1 MSSGPFAVSW
11 SGGKDSTLA
20 LDRALRNGMD
30 VRWLFNLYDGQTG
43 RVRFHGVRT
52 ELIELQADRL
62 GLELVHKATSP
73 ADFEAV
79 FLDALDALVD
89 AGANGIIFGNIHL
102 ADVRGWYEERT
113 TAAGLQ
119 HVEPLWGDAP
129 ESLVAEVLHRGYRA
143 RITGVDL
150 SRGSRDWPGRELDRA
165 LAAEIAAR
173 PDTDPAGEHGEYH
186 TYVFDGPLFG
196 TPVDVVVG
204 ASHEAEGHLLVDL
217 TERQVT

>member
-1 MSSGPFAVSW
+1 VSSGPFAVSW